1 MERRTRWLAAAISAA
16 LCLFATAVAIAS
28 ATRSG
33 TAGPDVASARLV
45 GLNKPVKGRLI
56 DGALFSGY
64 SASFYKL
71 RLVKG
76 DRVTIRTRA
85 LAGDTAP
92 CQSLFL
98 PGTTDEDVQSPER
111 EQHLLAP
118 TSQKRDGTRDVQTWI
133 PTRSGTYVLVM
144 NNLFLDAL
152 DCLAAGP
159 RWAYTF
165 TVTAPHLLRL
175 GFRSAPKTLAAGT
188 EATFVVSGSDG
199 RSRPVSGVR
208 LALSGTRNGH
218 QVLKPVTATLAA
230 GRARVTLAVPAGLRG
245 KKVRI
250 STSGGGGKTWVR
262 ARASRTYLVR

>member
-1 MERRTRWLAAAISAA
+1 MERRARWLAAAISAG

-28 ATRSG
+28 ETRSDEG
-33 TAGPDVASARLV
+33 GPSVANAAEI
-45 GLNKPVKGRLI
+45 GLNRPIRGRMI
-56 DGALFSGY
+56 DGALVSGY
-64 SASFYKL
+64 SAAYYTVRLL
-71 RLVKG
+71 RG

-118 TSQKRDGTRDVQTWI
+118 TSQERDGTRDVQTWT
-133 PTRSGTYVLVM
+133 PARSGIYVLVM
-144 NNLFLDAL
+144 NNLILDAL

-165 TVTAPHLLRL
+165 TATAPHLLRL
-175 GFRSAPKTLAAGT
+175 GFRSAPKTLTAGK
-188 EATFVVSGSDG
+188 EATFVVSGSNS
-199 RSRPVSGVR
+199 RSRPVSGLR
-208 LALSGTRNGH
+208 LAVTGTRNGH
-218 QVLKPVTATLAA
+218 RVLKPVTATLAN
-230 GRARVTLAVPAGLRG
+230 GRATITLAVPAGLKG

-250 STSGGGGKTWVR
+250 STSGGGGRTWVR